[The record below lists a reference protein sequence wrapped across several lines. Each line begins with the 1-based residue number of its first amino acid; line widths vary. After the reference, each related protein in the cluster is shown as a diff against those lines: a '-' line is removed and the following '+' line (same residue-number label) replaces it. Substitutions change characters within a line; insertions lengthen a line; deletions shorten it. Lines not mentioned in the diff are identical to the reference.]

1 MKSVERFIITN
12 LEWKLMKSCGCV
24 IAKVAVVFILS
35 LLITLTQS
43 NFTMDAEAIDIGADT
58 DIYITVHTWKMVSV
72 NFSTTTN
79 MIGEVPV
86 DELRGKID
94 ANDNDIVEQH
104 EVDEY
109 ARGLAAAIDEEF
121 IGNIG
126 QDSHTFQM
134 LIDGNYGTFNNS
146 VVFFGGATGSASSV
160 NPIIFAIEMHLRY
173 DFTREELPIHKIN
186 LNLGTFLGEE
196 ESSFNSVVLE
206 LPKTWE
212 YNSTRLEEIDPPILF
227 DNNRL
232 MNISLEQ
239 STLHEDIGNTLSQE
253 GVMCE
258 KFVQNGPPP
267 NGGDNNDSKD
277 SDEENDFLFL
287 SWFELGIIVAII
299 LICIVAVIVIFKKT
313 RDV

>member
-1 MKSVERFIITN
+1 
-12 LEWKLMKSCGCV
+12 
-24 IAKVAVVFILS
+24 
-35 LLITLTQS
+35 
-43 NFTMDAEAIDIGADT
+43 
-58 DIYITVHTWKMVSV
+58 MVSV

-94 ANDNDIVEQH
+94 SNDNDIVEQH

-109 ARGLAAAIDEEF
+109 ARGLATAIDEEF

-173 DFTREELPIHKIN
+173 DLTREELPIHKIN

-196 ESSFNSVVLE
+196 ESSFKSVVLE
-206 LPKTWE
+206 LPETWA
-212 YNSTRLEEIDPPILF
+212 YNSTRLEEIDPPVLF

-239 STLHEDIGNTLSQE
+239 SALHEDIGNTLSQE

-258 KFVQNGPPP
+258 KAASIPNGDP
-267 NGGDNNDSKD
+267 NGGENGDDPDD
-277 SDEENDFLFL
+277 SDDENDFLFL
-287 SWFELGIIVAII
+287 SWLELGIIVAII